1 MPGLTMLLECVNF
14 GCPLGQ
20 NRKELFRLIS
30 RFATIGLE
38 MGFSVVIGL
47 LMGIYLDR
55 YLGTEPWLTIVF
67 LLFGIAAAFRAMI
80 RVVKESQREEE
91 M

>member
-1 MPGLTMLLECVNF
+1 MGE
-14 GCPLGQ
+14 
-20 NRKELFRLIS
+20 NRKELFRLVS

-55 YLGTEPWLTIVF
+55 YLNTTPWMTIIF
-67 LLFGIAAAFRAMI
+67 LLFGIAAAFMAMI
-80 RVVKESQREEE
+80 RVAKESQREEE
-91 M
+91 R